1 MSLEAMS
8 TPAQDTR
15 DKVIRLEVEMHA
27 MRNEVAKMSA
37 KVDELHEL
45 LTQARGARWMLMILI
60 ALGGF
65 MAAKI
70 VPLVSYFIPSR

>member
-1 MSLEAMS
+1 MS

-15 DKVIRLEVEMHA
+15 DKVIRLETEMAA
-27 MRNEVAKMSA
+27 MRNDVSKMAA

-65 MAAKI
+65 VAAKI
-70 VPLVSYFIPSR
+70 TPIITYFFPR

>member
-1 MSLEAMS
+1 MS

-15 DKVIRLEVEMHA
+15 DKVIRLETEMAA
-27 MRNEVAKMSA
+27 MRNDVSKMAA

-65 MAAKI
+65 VAAKVTPI
-70 VPLVSYFIPSR
+70 VTYFFSK

>member
-1 MSLEAMS
+1 MS
-8 TPAQDTR
+8 TAAQDTR
-15 DKVIRLEVEMHA
+15 DKVIRLETEMAA
-27 MRNEVAKMSA
+27 MRRDVTNMAE

-65 MAAKI
+65 VAAKI
-70 VPLVSYFIPSR
+70 TPLIAYFFPK

>member
-1 MSLEAMS
+1 MS

-15 DKVIRLEVEMHA
+15 DKVIRLETEMAA
-27 MRNEVAKMSA
+27 MRNDVSKMAA

-65 MAAKI
+65 VAAKI
-70 VPLVSYFIPSR
+70 APIITYFFPR